1 MMPYTRSR
9 ARNAGLLT
17 LPVALLVAVLAARG
31 AAAADLQIATATVE
45 ITGPPGY
52 PMGGY
57 GARKG
62 VSQGVHDPLLAKV
75 LLIKSGGR
83 QIGIVTYDLVAIA
96 DARVAREARE
106 SLGVSPVLQIASHTH
121 SGPVPKDRRD
131 NAAHD
136 PWYKGMEDKVLAA
149 IKEAQQHYQ
158 PAQFSLG
165 QASIYL
171 GHNRRKVNED
181 GTVTMFWRNADR
193 LPTHPVDPKIGL
205 LRFTAPDGRV
215 LALLVN
221 YACHAVVLGPD
232 NLDYSADWPGYMY
245 RRLEKQLGAPAVAYF
260 IPGAGGDINPY
271 DDKMSIKEGAFEIA
285 QRTGES
291 IADTV
296 LQAMQAKPPQPQ
308 EFDLKVSQETY
319 EFHDRFNPQNRVP
332 TQVTRLM
339 LNHDTG
345 VLAIPGEPF
354 VHFQMNLRDQS
365 PLSHTFLFGYA
376 FGGEGTFTGYVPTIE
391 AAMQGGYGANY
402 STRVEVGAGEEMVD
416 RAVVWFYEQLG
427 RLRNVPDKP

>member
-1 MMPYTRSR
+1 
-9 ARNAGLLT
+9 
-17 LPVALLVAVLAARG
+17 
-31 AAAADLQIATATVE
+31 
-45 ITGPPGY
+45 
-52 PMGGY
+52 
-57 GARKG
+57 
-62 VSQGVHDPLLAKV
+62 
-75 LLIKSGGR
+75 
-83 QIGIVTYDLVAIA
+83 
-96 DARVAREARE
+96 
-106 SLGVSPVLQIASHTH
+106 LQIASHTH
-121 SGPVPKDRRD
+121 SGPVPKDRQD
-131 NAAHD
+131 AEHD
-136 PWYKGMEDKVLAA
+136 PWYTGMEEKVLAA

-171 GHNRRKVNED
+171 GHNRRKVNAD
-181 GTVTMFWRNADR
+181 GSVTMFWRNADR
-193 LPTHPVDPKIGL
+193 LPTHPVDPRIGL
-205 LRFTAPDGRV
+205 LRFTAADGRV

-232 NLDYSADWPGYMY
+232 NLNYSADWPGYMY

-271 DDKMSIKEGAFEIA
+271 DDKMSVKERAFEIA
-285 QRTGES
+285 QRTGET

-296 LQAMQAKPPQPQ
+296 LQAMQTKPPQPQ
-308 EFDLKVSQETY
+308 DFELKVSQETY
-319 EFHDRFNPQNRVP
+319 DFHDRFNPDARVP

-339 LNHDTG
+339 LNRDTG

-365 PLSHTFLFGYA
+365 PLAHTFVFGYA
-376 FGGEGTFTGYVPTIE
+376 FGGEGKFTGYVPTIE

-402 STRVEVGAGEEMVD
+402 ATRVEVGAGEEMVD

-427 RLRNVPDKP
+427 KLRNVPDKP

>member
-1 MMPYTRSR
+1 MMPDTRSL
-9 ARNAGLLT
+9 ARNALLT
-17 LPVALLVAVLAARG
+17 LPVALLVALLVASG

-149 IKEAQQHYQ
+149 MKEAQQHYQ

-193 LPTHPVDPKIGL
+193 LPTHPVDPRIGL

-260 IPGAGGDINPY
+260 IPGAGGI
-271 DDKMSIKEGAFEIA
+271 
-285 QRTGES
+285 
-291 IADTV
+291 
-296 LQAMQAKPPQPQ
+296 
-308 EFDLKVSQETY
+308 
-319 EFHDRFNPQNRVP
+319 
-332 TQVTRLM
+332 
-339 LNHDTG
+339 
-345 VLAIPGEPF
+345 
-354 VHFQMNLRDQS
+354 
-365 PLSHTFLFGYA
+365 
-376 FGGEGTFTGYVPTIE
+376 
-391 AAMQGGYGANY
+391 
-402 STRVEVGAGEEMVD
+402 
-416 RAVVWFYEQLG
+416 
-427 RLRNVPDKP
+427 